1 MQNSHIINKIMSLTG
16 RNFIQ
21 LNQRLQKELKCSGI
35 NLGLSRERYKKLWR
49 KQVNPTLPRKL
60 VSVISDLE
68 LCSSISNYCIWSSKN
83 INRASQDID
92 RPLSAFLI
100 VAKCVVHFIK

>member
-1 MQNSHIINKIMSLTG
+1 MQNSCIFNNTVSLTG

-35 NLGLSRERYKKLWR
+35 NLGLSRERCKKLWR

-60 VSVISDLE
+60 VSAISDLE
-68 LCSSISNYCIWSSKN
+68 LCGT
-83 INRASQDID
+83 
-92 RPLSAFLI
+92 
-100 VAKCVVHFIK
+100 

>member
-1 MQNSHIINKIMSLTG
+1 VSLTG

-60 VSVISDLE
+60 V
-68 LCSSISNYCIWSSKN
+68 
-83 INRASQDID
+83 
-92 RPLSAFLI
+92 
-100 VAKCVVHFIK
+100 

>member
-1 MQNSHIINKIMSLTG
+1 VSLTG

-35 NLGLSRERYKKLWR
+35 NLGLSRERCKKLWR

-60 VSVISDLE
+60 V
-68 LCSSISNYCIWSSKN
+68 
-83 INRASQDID
+83 
-92 RPLSAFLI
+92 
-100 VAKCVVHFIK
+100 